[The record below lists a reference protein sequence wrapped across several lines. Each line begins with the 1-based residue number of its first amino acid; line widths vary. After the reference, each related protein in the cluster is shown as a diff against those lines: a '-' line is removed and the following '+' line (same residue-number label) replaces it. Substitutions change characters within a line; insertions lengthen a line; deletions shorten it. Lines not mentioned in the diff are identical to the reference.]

1 MTTVTI
7 LRMAT
12 FDPRA
17 VLRRRVRREL
27 EEAIGTHDEP
37 EIYAQP
43 PGDPGLIGPGSMS
56 WELHGDMGVV
66 AVASIGALI
75 MEILHPAVMAGVHDM
90 SNYRTQPER
99 RMRNTFG
106 YVVTTTFGNT
116 EAATALIERVRRMHE
131 RVNGTMPDGRPYRA
145 MDPDL
150 IGWVHNAIPWSI
162 MLAYDAYRRP
172 LTVDEKNRY
181 LAEQAVIGRMGGAGD
196 LPTSVDELEEYVEH
210 MRPLLTV
217 NEQTLSFIEFAT
229 GPREGTYRVNGVQR
243 FQHRLNAVSSMVL
256 MPEWA
261 RRLSGLDHSTLSR
274 RLWFDP
280 TIRFNV
286 DLITSAYGVPPWRR
300 LAEDRVAGAAGA
312 SNRGARTAA

>member
-7 LRMAT
+7 GRMPIV
-12 FDPRA
+12 DPRA

-27 EEAIGTHDEP
+27 EEAVGAHDEP

-66 AVASIGALI
+66 AIASIGALI
-75 MEILHPAVMAGVHDM
+75 MEILHPGVMAGVHDL
-90 SNYRTQPER
+90 SSYQTQPER

-116 EAATALIERVRRMHE
+116 EAATALIGRVRRMHE

-145 MDPDL
+145 MDPEL
-150 IGWVHNAIPWSI
+150 IGWVHTAIPWSI

-172 LTVDEKNRY
+172 LRVEEKNRY

-196 LPTSVDELEEYVEH
+196 IPTTVDELDEYVEQ
-210 MRPLLTV
+210 MRPQLTV

-229 GPREGTYRVNGVQR
+229 GPREGPYRVNEVQR

-256 MPEWA
+256 LPEWA
-261 RRLSGLDHSTLSR
+261 RRLSGLDHSALAR

-286 DLITSAYGVPPWRR
+286 DLVTAAYGMPPWRR
-300 LAEDRVAGAAGA
+300 LAEDRVAGRPADAGRPPTVAA
-312 SNRGARTAA
+312 